1 MNDLIQQIVPYLIS
15 IVTVVLG
22 YVAFRVG
29 KVIDGAMN
37 KYNIYDTIKTNQTI
51 VKASVEYAEQVFKE
65 AKGQEK
71 FDLAKERAVQIFKD
85 RGIEISE
92 KELNTLIEQSVFQF
106 KNGLNDSKIDVTV
119 VNDNGE
125 TSIEEEYPVAI
136 EEDTAK

>member
-1 MNDLIQQIVPYLIS
+1 MS
-15 IVTVVLG
+15 
-22 YVAFRVG
+22 FRVG

-37 KYNIYDTIKTNQTI
+37 KYDIYDAIKTNQTI

-71 FDLAKERAVQIFKD
+71 FELAKERAVQIFKE

-106 KNGLNDSKIDVTV
+106 KNGMNESHQTTEVLEY
-119 VNDNGE
+119 DNVE
-125 TSIEEEYPVAI
+125 EFPVATEEENT
-136 EEDTAK
+136 EK

>member
-1 MNDLIQQIVPYLIS
+1 MNSLVEQLVPYLVS
-15 IVTVVLG
+15 IVTIILG
-22 YVAFRVG
+22 YVSFRVG

-37 KYNIYDTIKTNQTI
+37 KYDIYDAIKTNQTI

-71 FDLAKERAVQIFKD
+71 FELAKERAVQIFKE

-106 KNGLNDSKIDVTV
+106 KNGMNESHQTTEVLEY
-119 VNDNGE
+119 DNVE
-125 TSIEEEYPVAI
+125 EFPVATEEENT
-136 EEDTAK
+136 EK